1 MYIDVLLCFYSPCIF
16 GFPDSPGHP
25 VFFCLIFSPLC
36 SVMSFRFCQLKIKD
50 LYMIATDKK
59 GLPRIRER
67 DVSYMFV
74 NETTSEVDL
83 QMLSCVLIT
92 TSWSALMDLLN
103 EH

>member
-1 MYIDVLLCFYSPCIF
+1 
-16 GFPDSPGHP
+16 
-25 VFFCLIFSPLC
+25 
-36 SVMSFRFCQLKIKD
+36 
-50 LYMIATDKK
+50 MIAMDKK